1 MADGDEQPE
10 PAAAAPPSPLPARL
24 AAAVRAQPR
33 GRLAILGG
41 IGAALV
47 AALLAG
53 LLLAGPGDP
62 PPRALADAVPFDG
75 RSPREP
81 SGQGTRVIVS
91 LARRSLAEAGI
102 AEPGDQRDYVE
113 SLEDESA
120 ALRSALGARGIRLSD
135 VVTYARTFNGF
146 AATVR
151 TGDLADLPSLG
162 VTAQPVRRFYPAT
175 AEPARAPGVPPPVAA
190 APLGG
195 ASIAVLDSGV
205 DAGHPLLANRLDPGY
220 DAVDRDDDPSPAAD
234 PRGGR
239 RESSGTAL
247 AGILVAAGE
256 RVLPIRVAGLQPA
269 TQGAG
274 LEDVAISDQLLAGL
288 ERAVDPDGDGA
299 TDDHV
304 PIAIVGVN
312 SPYAGFER
320 SPEARAVAGAADLG
334 TLVVAP
340 AGGEGAASGPEGTI
354 GSPAGA
360 PDALAVAALA
370 APQAV
375 ARIDLEIG
383 DADARGGAL
392 LSGFPPPRRMT
403 TAGPIDATDPAK
415 LLAEDARSLRGRLA
429 IVRPGDAP
437 VARAAAAAAAGARAV
452 LLAEP
457 RDRPLPAIPAG
468 RVAAPVLGVT
478 GEAARDVLGEEAG
491 ATVEVGDVQAGS
503 PPIARLPAPV
513 AGGDGAAAEAS
524 SATAL
529 SPFSSRGPAAGGAVK
544 PDVAAPGAALTAVP
558 GDGGA
563 VVGGTAIAAARAA
576 IEVARLA
583 RERPSASPR
592 ELRAALIG
600 GAQPDPQVSARGGG
614 AGVLR
619 QPPQAAAITAATTPA
634 ARADPCPG
642 TRACVRV
649 VLSNQGATE
658 VALALSLISDEGTD
672 ATLARPKVTIPPGGQ
687 REAEVDVQGAGPDG
701 LAAGRVVAR
710 AEGGPAVLTHPF
722 AIAIEP
728 PEPPPLGPLAVE
740 REGGRVR
747 GVRFSLGAFE
757 RGDALGAGSR
767 VQLTERLA
775 LTLVDA
781 RSDRVVRRLTP
792 PGGARELLPAEYAY
806 TLPAGTLR
814 ALRKGRYAFRAVA
827 RSPRGGQPAEARSE
841 PFSP

>member
-10 PAAAAPPSPLPARL
+10 GAAPTRAARL
-24 AAAVRAQPR
+24 AAALRAQPR
-33 GRLAILGG
+33 RRLAIAG
-41 IGAALV
+41 GAAAAVVVVLV
-47 AALLAG
+47 AV

-62 PPRALADAVPFDG
+62 PPRALADAVPYDG

-91 LARRSLAEAGI
+91 MPRRSLAAAGI
-102 AEPGDQRDYVE
+102 TDPADQRDYVR

-135 VVTYARTFNGF
+135 VVTYARAFNGF

-151 TGDLADLPSLG
+151 TADLADLPSLG
-162 VTAQPVRRFYPAT
+162 VTAQTVRRFYPAT
-175 AEPARAPGVPPPVAA
+175 AEPVRAPGVRAPVAA

-195 ASIAVLDSGV
+195 ASVAVLDSGV
-205 DAGHPLLANRLDPGY
+205 DATHPLLANRLDPGY
-220 DAVDRDDDPSPAAD
+220 DAVDRDDDPSPAGD

-239 RESSGTAL
+239 RETSGTAL

-304 PIAIVGVN
+304 PVAVVGVN

-320 SPEARAVAGAADLG
+320 SPEARAVAGAAELG

-340 AGGEGAASGPEGTI
+340 AGGEGAAAGPDGTI
-354 GSPAGA
+354 GSPASA
-360 PDALAVAALA
+360 PDALAVGALA

-375 ARIDLEIG
+375 AHVDLEVG
-383 DADARGGAL
+383 GADARGAAL
-392 LSGFPPPRRMT
+392 LAGSAPPGGLT
-403 TAGPIDATDPAK
+403 TAGPVEEADPAK
-415 LLAEDARSLRGRLA
+415 LLAEGARSLRGRLA
-429 IVRPGDAP
+429 IVRAGDAP

-452 LLAEP
+452 LLADP

-478 GEAARDVLGEEAG
+478 GRAAADVLGEEAG
-491 ATVEVGDVQAGS
+491 STVEVGDVEPGS
-503 PPIARLPAPV
+503 PPIARLPAQ
-513 AGGDGAAAEAS
+513 ATGGDGAAAE
-524 SATAL
+524 SATATTL
-529 SPFSSRGPAAGGAVK
+529 SPFSSRGPAAGGGSK
-544 PDVAAPGAALTAVP
+544 PDVAAPGAALSAIP

-563 VVGGTAIAAARAA
+563 VVGGTAVAAARAA
-576 IEVARLA
+576 VEVARLA

-592 ELRAALIG
+592 ELRAALIA
-600 GAQPDPQVSARGGG
+600 GAEPAPGVSARGAG

-619 QPPQAAAITAATTPA
+619 QPPQAAAITATTTPA

-649 VLSNQGATE
+649 VLANQGATE
-658 VALALSLISDEGTD
+658 VAIALSLIADDGTE
-672 ATLARPKVTIPPGGQ
+672 ATLARPRVTIPPGGQ

-701 LAAGRVVAR
+701 LAAGRLVAA
-710 AEGGPAVLTHPF
+710 AEGGAVVLTHPF
-722 AIAIEP
+722 AIALEP
-728 PEPPPLGPLAVE
+728 PEPPPLGPLAVA
-740 REGGRVR
+740 REGGRVT
-747 GVRFSLGAFE
+747 GVRFPLGAFE
-757 RGDALGAGSR
+757 RGDPVGAGSR
-767 VQLTERLA
+767 VQLTERLS

-781 RSDRVVRRLTP
+781 RDGRIVRRLTP

-806 TLPAGTLR
+806 TLPAGALR
-814 ALRKGRYAFRAVA
+814 ALDDGEYAFRAVA
-827 RSPRGGQPAEARSE
+827 RSPRGGEPAVARSE